1 MIQSTFN
8 VQLDIKDFWS
18 MKFHLSW
25 FLVNISIFI
34 SLSKDIVLLRS
45 NYKLYK
51 LLFFNLMHFQYVLKC
66 KGGLESIIADSI
78 VMQGCFCNV
87 LQCHG
92 YGCVVKINP
101 SVTVSG
107 CYSYGYHLLFAEEV
121 LQAIQKLFFP
131 ISFYVLIH
139 GNLL

>member
-8 VQLDIKDFWS
+8 VELDIKDFWS

-34 SLSKDIVLLRS
+34 SLSKYYWEATTNSINFYFS
-45 NYKLYK
+45 IWCT
-51 LLFFNLMHFQYVLKC
+51 FNMFWNARVGLKTSLQTISWC
-66 KGGLESIIADSI
+66 KD
-78 VMQGCFCNV
+78 VFCNV

-92 YGCVVKINP
+92 CGCVVKINL

>member
-78 VMQGCFCNV
+78 VMQGCF
-87 LQCHG
+87 LQRTSMSWLWLCG
-92 YGCVVKINP
+92 QNKSFGNCIR
-101 SVTVSG
+101 
-107 CYSYGYHLLFAEEV
+107 LLFLWLPFIVCRRSTSSHSKAV
-121 LQAIQKLFFP
+121 L
-131 ISFYVLIH
+131 SH
-139 GNLL
+139 